1 MKTVLISAAILALMF
16 TSCTDSGTRQTIAEG
31 SKTAYSLN
39 FFQKAA
45 SSMDRDQNMIVSP
58 FSAGSA
64 LSMLA
69 EGAEGQTQEEILK
82 ALNGIPFKNE
92 KLYSD
97 KDNKVTSANSIWVK
111 NGFPV
116 KKDYWKLVEK
126 DYGALV
132 TNLDFSSPKAVKAI
146 NDWCSDNTEGLIPS
160 IIDGIDPSYVMF
172 LLNALYFKAPWDHFD
187 KNATM
192 EGTFNGS
199 RGKNKVPFMN
209 TSKSFPYAE
218 YRGCQMVEIPYE
230 GNKYS
235 MIVAMPSKSLDINDL
250 IKYINEEAY
259 DAATSSMNMRKV
271 ALSLP
276 KFKFETSINLNKALM
291 DMGMVKAF
299 GKGEFGAMTD
309 ASVCVDEVK
318 QKCVIEVSE
327 EGTEAAAV
335 TSIGVR
341 LTSLRPEN
349 QPVVMRVDRPFL
361 FLIRSIED
369 QNILFIGRVMNL

>member
-1 MKTVLISAAILALMF
+1 MKTVLISTAILALMF
-16 TSCTDSGTRQTIAEG
+16 TSCTNPNPCQTIAEG

-39 FFQKAA
+39 FFQKTVA
-45 SSMDRDQNMIVSP
+45 SLDKDQNMLVSP
-58 FSAGSA
+58 YSAGCA

-69 EGAEGQTQEEILK
+69 EGAEGETKEEILK
-82 ALNGIPFKNE
+82 VLNGIPFKNE

-97 KDNKVTSANSIWVK
+97 RDNKVTTANSIWVK

-116 KKDYWKLVEK
+116 KKDYLKLIGK

-187 KNATM
+187 RNATM
-192 EGTFNGS
+192 DGTFHGS

-218 YRGCQMVEIPYE
+218 YQGCQMVEIPYE

-235 MIVAMPSKSLDINDL
+235 MIVAMPSKDMDINGL
-250 IKYINEEAY
+250 ISYLNEDAY
-259 DAATSSMNMRKV
+259 NAAIGEMNMRKV

-276 KFKFETSINLNKALM
+276 KFKFETSIELNDALK

-299 GKGEFGAMTD
+299 GRGDFGAMTD

-335 TSIGVR
+335 TSIGIR
-341 LTSLRPEN
+341 LTSVRPEN
-349 QPVVMRVDRPFL
+349 RPAVMRVDRPFL